1 MKLKSNS
8 LSISALVLLLGLY
21 SLIFVSFTDKKD
33 FQLSKN
39 LEIYYSL
46 FEELNT
52 FYVDETDPAKL
63 IKTSI
68 DEMLKS
74 LDPYTVYIPESQ
86 MEDFKFMTTGQ
97 YGGIGA
103 LIRKSGDYIV
113 ITDPYENFPAHKA
126 ELKAGDVIIEID
138 GKSIKGKNSSDV
150 SSLLKGQPN
159 TELELTIK
167 RPGVENEFKRKL
179 IREEISLESVPYY
192 GMISPETGYINLR
205 SFTLNCGNDVKM
217 ALVELKEKYGMKNL
231 ILDLRGN
238 PGGLLIEA
246 VNISG
251 LFVDK
256 GELIVSTK
264 GKVNQWDKS
273 YNNMMEPVDK
283 DIPIAVLVN
292 SSSASASEIVSGA
305 IQDLDRGVIVGQRT
319 FGKGLVQTTRSL
331 AYNSKL
337 KVTTAKYYIPS
348 GRCIQALDYTHRNED
363 GSVGKIP
370 DSLVTE
376 FKTKRGR
383 LVYDGGG
390 VTPDIAISGTTLSNI
405 ATSLYLKSHIFDYAT
420 QFAFKHDTIDGPEIF
435 SISEK
440 DYQEFVEFLSGKD
453 YDYLT
458 KSEVELK
465 ALIQTAKKEK
475 YYGLSESE
483 FNALQEKLAHDP
495 IKDLEIFKEE
505 ITELINEEIVSR
517 FYLQTGRLKI
527 QLRYDSE
534 VEEALIILENRDEY
548 NRILRQ

>member
-1 MKLKSNS
+1 MKIKSI
-8 LSISALVLLLGLY
+8 SISALIFLL
-21 SLIFVSFTDKKD
+21 SLSSFVFVSYTQNRD

-52 FYVDETDPAKL
+52 YYVDETDPSKL

-86 MEDFKFMTTGQ
+86 MEDFRFMTTGQ

-126 ELKAGDVIIEID
+126 KLKAGDVIIEID

-167 RPGVENEFKRKL
+167 RPGVDKEFTRKL
-179 IREEISLESVPYY
+179 TREEIKLESVPYY
-192 GMISPETGYINLR
+192 GMINDKTGYINLS
-205 SFTLNCGNDVKM
+205 SFTMNCGNDVKK
-217 ALVELKEKYGMKNL
+217 ALVELKEKHGMKNL

-251 LFVDK
+251 LFVKK

-264 GKVNQWDKS
+264 GKVSEWDKS
-273 YNNMMEPVDK
+273 YYNMLNPVDEE
-283 DIPIAVLVN
+283 IPLVVLVN
-292 SSSASASEIVSGA
+292 SGSASASEIVSGA

-348 GRCIQALDYTHRNED
+348 GRCIQALDYTHRNDD

-370 DSLVTE
+370 DSLISE
-376 FKTKRGR
+376 FKTKAGR

-390 VTPDIAISGTTLSNI
+390 VTPDVTIPQTTLSSI
-405 ATSLYLKSHIFDYAT
+405 AASLYFKNHIFDFAT
-420 QFAFKHDTIDGPEIF
+420 QYAISKDSIDSPEKFTVSDEDYKTFIDF
-435 SISEK
+435 LQGK
-440 DYQEFVEFLSGKD
+440 DFDYQ
-453 YDYLT
+453 T
-458 KSEVELK
+458 KSESDLDK
-465 ALIQTAKKEK
+465 LIETAKKEK
-475 YYGLSESE
+475 YYNLSESE
-483 FNALQEKLAHDP
+483 FGALKEKLAHDP
-495 IKDLEIFKEE
+495 QKDLNTFKNE
-505 ITELINEEIVSR
+505 ITELLNEEIISR
-517 FYLQTGRLKI
+517 YYYQKGRLKM
-527 QLRYDSE
+527 QLRNDPE
-534 VEEALIILENRDEY
+534 VVEAVKIIEDKEKYKKILEV
-548 NRILRQ
+548 Q